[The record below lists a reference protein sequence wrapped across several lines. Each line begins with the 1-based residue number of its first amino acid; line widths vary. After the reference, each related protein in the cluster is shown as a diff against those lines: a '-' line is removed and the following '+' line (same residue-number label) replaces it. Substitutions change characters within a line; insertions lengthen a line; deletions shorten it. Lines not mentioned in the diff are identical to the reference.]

1 MALKAKKKDD
11 WKTWTYEQYLNEISL
26 VARSFIQMGMH
37 RHHSVAIMGQN
48 SPEWVIADLAAIFA
62 G

>member
-1 MALKAKKKDD
+1 MNDV
-11 WKTWTYEQYLNEISL
+11 KTA
-26 VARSFIQMGMH
+26 ARAFIQLGLH

-48 SPEWVIADLAAIFA
+48 SPEWVISDLAAVFA